1 MNMTLRW
8 YGTGFDSVTLEQIR
22 QIPGVTGVI
31 TTLYDSVPG
40 DAWETAPIA
49 AMKHTVEEAGLRV
62 EGIESVN
69 VHDAIKAG
77 LPERD
82 RYIENYILSLQR
94 LGEADIHMVCY
105 NFMPVFDWTRSDL
118 AKPRPDGSTVL
129 SYDQEI
135 IDQMDPT
142 NCSARWTQRPMALCC
157 RAGNRNA
164 SLISVTSSLCTKG

>member
-77 LPERD
+77 LPGARPLYRE
-82 RYIENYILSLQR
+82 LHSLAAAP
-94 LGEADIHMVCY
+94 G
-105 NFMPVFDWTRSDL
+105 RSGY
-118 AKPRPDGSTVL
+118 PHGVL
-129 SYDQEI
+129 
-135 IDQMDPT
+135 
-142 NCSARWTQRPMALCC
+142 
-157 RAGNRNA
+157 
-164 SLISVTSSLCTKG
+164 

>member
-69 VHDAIKAG
+69 VHDAIKKMLDAVPNVHNG
-77 LPERD
+77 
-82 RYIENYILSLQR
+82 
-94 LGEADIHMVCY
+94 
-105 NFMPVFDWTRSDL
+105 
-118 AKPRPDGSTVL
+118 
-129 SYDQEI
+129 
-135 IDQMDPT
+135 
-142 NCSARWTQRPMALCC
+142 
-157 RAGNRNA
+157 
-164 SLISVTSSLCTKG
+164 VTLCTGSLASNPKNDIPAIIRQLAGRIHFAHVRNVVHLAPGKFDEAAHLSSAGSLDM